1 MQDYDRDPEALTTLD
16 AKVWVLSSSLQIMP
30 HKEQGENEFMRKV
43 KDIITITGGCK
54 STCGG
59 LDPKLITVWL
69 DMILTVII
77 C

>member
-43 KDIITITGGCK
+43 KDIITITGGANPYVVDWTP
-54 STCGG
+54 S
-59 LDPKLITVWL
+59 
-69 DMILTVII
+69 
-77 C
+77 